1 MDAPLYSI
9 PLNDIRGNSLSLEVF
24 HGKVLFIVNVASKCG
39 LTPQYEAL
47 EKMYESYKN
56 RGFEVLGF
64 PANDFLGQEPGT
76 NEEIVEFCTAKFGV
90 KFPMFAKITVK
101 GDNIHPLYDHL
112 TTALPTATKSPSS
125 DFEQRLEGF
134 GQKRSSPKDILWNF
148 EKFLVSRTG
157 QIICRFAPD
166 MKPDDPTV
174 IAAIE
179 KALG

>member
-47 EKMYESYKN
+47 EKMYENYKN

-64 PANDFLGQEPGT
+64 PANDFLGQEPGS

-90 KFPMFAKITVK
+90 KFPMFAK
-101 GDNIHPLYDHL
+101 
-112 TTALPTATKSPSS
+112 SPSRAKI
-125 DFEQRLEGF
+125 FI
-134 GQKRSSPKDILWNF
+134 PCM
-148 EKFLVSRTG
+148 T
-157 QIICRFAPD
+157 
-166 MKPDDPTV
+166 T
-174 IAAIE
+174 
-179 KALG
+179 